1 MGLATNLN
9 TSANVHSTLAVADSQ
24 EEWHTVRAA
33 RVRPILGS
41 ERGRA
46 RIERDLLGEQALELL
61 VSLAKGEHQLAAGEI
76 VDEAGAAAPVG
87 DAPTAG

>member
-1 MGLATNLN
+1 MKTEK
-9 TSANVHSTLAVADSQ
+9 LAVDAAVIDARIERMAFGYGES
-24 EEWHTVRAA
+24 AA

-61 VSLAKGEHQLAAGEI
+61 VSLAKGEHQLAAGQI

-87 DAPTAG
+87 DAPSAG